1 MNTLALA
8 LVAYLI
14 GSTPFAVIVSR
25 AFGLADPRRYGSG
38 NPGATNVLRI
48 GNRLA
53 AVLTLLGDIG
63 KGWLAV
69 ALAEAA
75 AQGLGVAP
83 ADVAL
88 AGFAAFLGHMHS
100 AFLGFRGGKG
110 VATALGVLLGFSL
123 WLALACLAI
132 WVVVAAAFRYSS
144 AAAVAAALAAPL
156 LAGFLLAEPNH
167 TTAVLSMSI
176 LLVWRHLD
184 NIRRLREGRETRI
197 GEKPAPG
204 QDAGDKS

>member
-38 NPGATNVLRI
+38 NPGATNVLRS

-75 AQGLGVAP
+75 APGLGVAP

-88 AGFAAFLGHMHS
+88 AGFAAFFGHLHS

-144 AAAVAAALAAPL
+144 AAAVA
-156 LAGFLLAEPNH
+156 
-167 TTAVLSMSI
+167 
-176 LLVWRHLD
+176 
-184 NIRRLREGRETRI
+184 
-197 GEKPAPG
+197 
-204 QDAGDKS
+204 